1 MYEGLT
7 SRMALKPSI
16 PPSIVDEEDKK
27 LLVSER
33 VTDYDAFSYYFK
45 ISSRDHYLLIF
56 KFIEVSYFGMSGDP
70 QVKRRASIQYQDRRR
85 SDTQS

>member
-7 SRMALKPSI
+7 SKMALKTSLPS
-16 PPSIVDEEDKK
+16 SIVDEEDKK

-33 VTDYDAFSYYFK
+33 ITDYDAFSYYFK

-56 KFIEVSYFGMSGDP
+56 KFIEVIYCIS
-70 QVKRRASIQYQDRRR
+70 
-85 SDTQS
+85 